1 MRITTFFPTKS
12 SAYRMLIPVFLLVLL
27 MGSNTDPAPLRK
39 YVTNQKLMLSGS
51 IAASDEHGIQWDE
64 RLPLGWIWKKSSKK
78 PNKYYMSLGQ
88 LTPEEKN
95 GEIFFDISRWNFVNS
110 ALQDGFSED
119 FIIKKL
125 KGIIK
130 DRALRFKEDLT
141 LTEARQKFEGLGQEQ
156 AEELFTEPKRY
167 IDFSLSS
174 KGIVV
179 FQTTRR
185 RLMKIFVEN
194 YSTSG
199 YITAMEIPKGPEA
212 KTTSKKQIFIK
223 NLEYGW
229 RADLDKD
236 GLVDIIWN
244 PISHIKSSGFE
255 VQKGYRIAL
264 VEIFKK

>member
-1 MRITTFFPTKS
+1 MYNTYKCFFCRKES
-12 SAYRMLIPVFLLVLL
+12 IILVLLFLLVLPL
-27 MGSNTDPAPLRK
+27 GVRGDPAPMRK
-39 YVTNQKLMLSGS
+39 YVANQKLMLSGS
-51 IAASDEHGIQWDE
+51 IAASDEHGIQRDE
-64 RLPLGWIWKKSSKK
+64 QLPPGWAWKKSSKR

-88 LTPEEKN
+88 LTPKKKN

-119 FIIKKL
+119 FIIQKL
-125 KGIIK
+125 KIIIK
-130 DRALRFKEDLT
+130 DPALRFKEDLT

-179 FQTTRR
+179 FQTTRK

-199 YITAMEIPKGPEA
+199 HITAMEISKGSEA
-212 KTTSKKQIFIK
+212 KTALKKQIFIK
-223 NLEYGW
+223 SLEHGW
-229 RADLDKD
+229 RIDLDKD
-236 GLVDIIWN
+236 GLIDIIWN

-255 VQKGYRIAL
+255 VQKGNRIAL

>member
-1 MRITTFFPTKS
+1 
-12 SAYRMLIPVFLLVLL
+12 MLIPVFLLVLL
-27 MGSNTDPAPLRK
+27 MGSNTDSAPLRK

-51 IAASDEHGIQWDE
+51 VAVSDEHGIQWDE
-64 RLPLGWIWKKSSKK
+64 RLPLGWAWKKSSKK

-88 LTPEEKN
+88 LTPKEKN
-95 GEIFFDISRWNFVNS
+95 GEIFFDISRWNFVNT

-130 DRALRFKEDLT
+130 DPALRFKEDLK
-141 LTEARQKFEGLGQEQ
+141 LVEARQQFEGLGQEQ

-179 FQTTRR
+179 FQTSRK

-212 KTTSKKQIFIK
+212 KKVSKKQIFIK
-223 NLEYGW
+223 SLEYGW
-229 RADLDKD
+229 RIDLDKD
-236 GLVDIIWN
+236 GLIDIIWN

-255 VQKGYRIAL
+255 VQKGHRIAL